1 MPVRVEKILQN
12 EKLQKEDIVRLLSQK
27 GTDNSLLFNK
37 ALEVKTINVGRKV
50 YFRGLI
56 EYSNRCSKNCYYC
69 GIRSHNT
76 RHERYQLTD
85 EEVIEAAL
93 YAYRNRFASIVIQ
106 SGENSNQKFI
116 GTIEKL
122 LRDIKR
128 LTNHELH
135 VTLSLGEQQEE
146 TYMRWFD
153 AGAHRYLLRIE
164 TSSRDLYKKLHPE
177 DKFHDY
183 NKRLEA
189 LGMLRKIGYQ
199 TGTGVMI
206 GLPFQTVGDLADDLL
221 FFRKFDVDMVGMGP
235 YIEHKETPLYQYRDQ
250 LPSLQERLELS
261 LKMVAILRI
270 MMPNINIAATT
281 AMQTIDQEGREKAL
295 LAGANVMM
303 PNLTP
308 IKYKQSYLLYAGKP
322 GLADDAEESK
332 ESMEE
337 NIRLA
342 GDMISYGEW
351 GDSKHYQLRRTK
363 DEGRRTKICNDD
375 NNGNDA

>member
-183 NKRLEA
+183 NKRLEV

-363 DEGRRTKICNDD
+363 DEDM
-375 NNGNDA
+375 